1 MKDSLR
7 ESMAQA
13 VDAYVTNSREDWVV
27 EWPGQVVIAASTVH
41 WTTEVSQVWAPVW
54 LRGAVIPSKIL
65 HSIKL
70 SCDTLYVTAK
80 TIMSQIAV
88 ACTRIVAFPTIFVQ
102 RVGGDKP

>member
-41 WTTEVSQVWAPVW
+41 WTTEVSQVREVSVTSW
-54 LRGAVIPSKIL
+54 
-65 HSIKL
+65 
-70 SCDTLYVTAK
+70 CCNTCTLKNFCRAL
-80 TIMSQIAV
+80 Q
-88 ACTRIVAFPTIFVQ
+88 CH
-102 RVGGDKP
+102 